1 MTTLDVV
8 LTASFNEAALE
19 EILASRDLDAR
30 DPHGA
35 TALWHA
41 VYFGRAEWVARLL
54 DAGAGL
60 DAHDPVAIDRTY
72 GSGHIVSIWR
82 GVSENAP
89 ATPSGR
95 GTLLHV
101 AAARVGSTEVAARLL
116 DHGVDVNAPDRFGD
130 TALHIAAFA
139 GNVALIEFLVERGAD
154 VNAVDRVGY
163 SALDHTHLKIEPIRA
178 LLRLGAS
185 PEGGGRAHSSHH
197 HTDGSLVS
205 DAAFYDRVDV
215 LDALFESGAK
225 IKNHPGALPNAA
237 KHGAT
242 AAVRRLLKAGADTSA
257 TTSWRGRARP
267 PLEAAAMY
275 ASRGCIT
282 ALIPHCRDEL
292 DRALETC
299 VEFSAEDLPDPPNN
313 RHDARRECVG
323 LLLDAGAKPTAALH
337 TAAKAAEPW
346 FTDELIKRGAN
357 VHALDALGD
366 TALLCAAR
374 TGRHEAAKRL
384 LAAGADPHARTPAGE
399 SVYETARRAYRDEK
413 VDDARLVM
421 RALEA
426 VGAAPPPTA
435 PPPAKPAG
443 ITPGATVRHAK
454 FGDGKVVAS
463 TGAGDEQKLTI
474 EFASVGTKTLL
485 ARFVSAVTES

>member
-1 MTTLDVV
+1 VTTLDVV
-8 LTASFNEAALE
+8 LTATFNEAALE

-41 VYFGRAEWVARLL
+41 VYFGRPEWVARLL
-54 DAGAGL
+54 DAGASL

-89 ATPSGR
+89 AVPSGR

-101 AAARVGSTEVAARLL
+101 AATRVGSPEVGALLL
-116 DHGVDVNAPDRFGD
+116 DRGVDVNAPDRFGD

-139 GNVALIEFLVERGAD
+139 GNVAMIEFLLERGAD
-154 VNAVDRVGY
+154 VHAVDRAGY
-163 SALDHTHLKIEPIRA
+163 TALDHTHFKLEAIQA
-178 LLRLGAS
+178 LLRHRAS
-185 PEGGGRAHSSHH
+185 PDGGARIPWPHSSLGH
-197 HTDGSLVS
+197 SLLTQ
-205 DAAFYDRVDV
+205 AATYDRVDV
-215 LDALFESGAK
+215 LDALLEAGAK
-225 IKNHPGALPNAA
+225 IAEHPDALPSAA
-237 KHGAT
+237 KLGAT
-242 AAVRRLLKAGADTSA
+242 AAVRRLLKARADTFA
-257 TTSWRGRARP
+257 TIEWRGRARP

-275 ASRGCIT
+275 ASTGCVA

-299 VEFSAEDLPDPPNN
+299 VEFSSEDSPSPPNN
-313 RHDARRECVG
+313 RLDARRECVG
-323 LLLDAGAKPTAALH
+323 LLLDAGASPTAALH
-337 TAAKAAEPW
+337 AAAQVAEPC
-346 FTDELIKRGAN
+346 FSAELLKRGADM
-357 VHALDALGD
+357 HALDARGY
-366 TALLCAAR
+366 TALLCAAER
-374 TGRHEAAKRL
+374 GRPEAAKVL
-384 LAAGADPHARTPAGE
+384 LAAGADAHARTPAGE

-413 VDDARLVM
+413 IDDARLVM

-443 ITPGATVRHAK
+443 ITPGSTVRHAK

-474 EFASVGTKTLL
+474 EFATVGTKTLL